1 MCWLWTGHAMNLP
14 APEIRQ
20 RLIALHSDLGQSN
33 GADRLDPLLELLAE
47 NGLSW
52 SDWPELF
59 ALCGI
64 SSSQPKRLCRW
75 VRGVHELMGR
85 ASTPGERRKARDG
98 LIRRL
103 GEENLSWTN
112 DLPGILASEWRDS
125 NPANPSPASPSA
137 ANDDV
142 YVFDVVMA
150 VIQSRVALSETLYAV
165 ASLWVLNTYVYDN
178 FSHAPQLGI
187 VAPASSCGKST
198 LRKVLG
204 ATAHNAW
211 HSHNATPAAV
221 YRELDRNPRTT
232 MMFDEAENLD
242 WSTDSKMRA
251 VVDAAYESDG
261 SIDRVDS
268 KGNPFKVHV
277 FAPVL
282 WALRGSA
289 NDMPIA
295 VLSRA
300 FVIAMKKGRPR
311 IRLPGRYFEDPDLI
325 AARNLAEAWAANV
338 QLNLDPEMPPEL
350 CRDPRLADNCRP
362 LISIADSLGR
372 GAEARAALI
381 EFCAGL
387 PSSDVRVQALED
399 CRKVWATRAE
409 HLFTFGA
416 FDRISKKAL
425 VAGLIE
431 QNPFW
436 GSWRG
441 VRDKGQPHELTTGE
455 LSALLLGF
463 GITTKTVWP
472 LQRKSGDKSAPGW
485 LLSQFERPWAEHC
498 SEGDTPTQAKNI
510 FRLKLHKK
518 AAQDP

>member
-1 MCWLWTGHAMNLP
+1 MNVP
-14 APEIRQ
+14 APEICQ

-33 GADRLDPLLELLAE
+33 NADCLGPLLKVLAE
-47 NGLSW
+47 SGLSW

-59 ALCGI
+59 ALCGM
-64 SSSQPKRLCRW
+64 SSSQPKGLRRW
-75 VRGVHELMGR
+75 VRGVHELIGR

-125 NPANPSPASPSA
+125 NPANPGPPQTSA
-137 ANDDV
+137 DENVNA
-142 YVFDVVMA
+142 FDVMTA
-150 VIQSRVALSETLYAV
+150 VIQSRVVLSETQCAV
-165 ASLWVLNTYVYDN
+165 AALWVLNTYVYDN
-178 FSHAPQLGI
+178 CPHAPQLGI

-198 LRKVLG
+198 LRKVLE
-204 ATAHNAW
+204 ATTHCAW
-211 HSHNATPAAV
+211 HSHNATAAAV
-221 YRELDRNPRTT
+221 YRVLDRNPRTSV
-232 MMFDEAENLD
+232 MFDEAENLD
-242 WSTDSKMRA
+242 WSNDSKIRA

-268 KGNPFKVHV
+268 KGNPFKFQV

-289 NDMPIA
+289 GDLPIA

-311 IRLPGRYFEDPDLI
+311 IRLPRRYFEDPDLV
-325 AARNLAEAWAANV
+325 AARDLAEAWAASV
-338 QLNLDPEMPPEL
+338 QLNLDPELPREL
-350 CRDPRLADNCRP
+350 CRDARLEDNCRP
-362 LISIADSLGR
+362 LISVADSLGR

-387 PSSDVRVQALED
+387 PSSDVGVQALED
-399 CRKVWATRAE
+399 CRKVWATEAE

-441 VRDKGQPHELTTGE
+441 LKDKGQPHELTTGE

-463 GITTKTVWP
+463 GIATKTVWP
-472 LQRKSGDKSAPGW
+472 LRRKPGDKSTPGW

-498 SEGDTPTQAKNI
+498 SEGDTPTQTGKI
-510 FRLKLHKK
+510 FRLLRR
-518 AAQDP
+518 

>member
-1 MCWLWTGHAMNLP
+1 MNLP
-14 APEIRQ
+14 APEVLQ
-20 RLIALHSDLGQSN
+20 RLIALHGDLGQSN
-33 GADRLDPLLELLAE
+33 GADCLDPLLQVLAG

-52 SDWPELF
+52 SDFPELF
-59 ALCGI
+59 ALCAM
-64 SSSQPKRLCRW
+64 SSSQPKRLRRR
-75 VRGVHELMGR
+75 VGGLHELIGR
-85 ASTPGERRKARDG
+85 ASTPGERRKARDS

-103 GEENLSWTN
+103 AEESLSWTR

-125 NPANPSPASPSA
+125 
-137 ANDDV
+137 
-142 YVFDVVMA
+142 MMTA
-150 VIQSRVALSETLYAV
+150 VIQSRVVLPEAQCTVAALWA
-165 ASLWVLNTYVYDN
+165 LNTYVYDN
-178 FSHAPQLGI
+178 HAHAPQLGI

-198 LRKVLG
+198 LRKVLE
-204 ATAHNAW
+204 AMAHGAW
-211 HSHNATPAAV
+211 HSHNATPATV
-221 YRELDRNPRTT
+221 YRVLDRNPRTPI
-232 MMFDEAENLD
+232 MFDEAENLN
-242 WSTDSKMRA
+242 WSSDSKMRA

-268 KGNPFKVHV
+268 EGNPFKFQV

-289 NDMPIA
+289 SDMPIA
-295 VLSRA
+295 VLSRG

-311 IRLPGRYFEDPDLI
+311 IRLPKRFFEDPDLV
-325 AARNLAEAWAANV
+325 AARDLAEAWAASV
-338 QLNLDPEMPPEL
+338 QLNLDPEMPWEL
-350 CRDPRLADNCRP
+350 CRESRLEDNCRP
-362 LISIADSLGR
+362 LISVADSLGR

-387 PSSDVRVQALED
+387 PSPDVGVQALED
-399 CRKVWATRAE
+399 SRVVWATRGE

-425 VAGLIE
+425 VVGLIE

-441 VRDKGQPHELTTGE
+441 RRDKGRSHELTTGE

-472 LQRKSGDKSAPGW
+472 LRRKPGDKSAPGW
-485 LLSQFERPWAEHC
+485 LLSQFEGPWAEHC
-498 SEGDTPTQAKNI
+498 SEGDTPTQAKKI
-510 FRLKLHKK
+510 IRLLRN
-518 AAQDP
+518 

>member
-1 MCWLWTGHAMNLP
+1 MNLT

-33 GADRLDPLLELLAE
+33 GADCLDPLLAVLAE

-59 ALCGI
+59 AVCGM
-64 SSSQPKRLCRW
+64 SSSQPKRLRRW
-75 VRGVHELMGR
+75 VRGVHELIGR

-125 NPANPSPASPSA
+125 NPANPNPESAPA

-142 YVFDVVMA
+142 NVFDVMTT
-150 VIQSRVALSETLYAV
+150 VIQSRVVLSETQCTV
-165 ASLWVLNTYVYDN
+165 AALWALNTYVYDN
-178 FSHAPQLGI
+178 YSHAPQLGI
-187 VAPASSCGKST
+187 VAPASGYGKST
-198 LRKVLG
+198 FRKVLE
-204 ATAHNAW
+204 ATAHCAW
-211 HSHNATPAAV
+211 HSHNATPAV
-221 YRELDRNPRTT
+221 VCRVLDRNPRMT

-242 WSTDSKMRA
+242 WSNDSKMRA

-261 SIDRVDS
+261 SIDRVNS
-268 KGNPFKVHV
+268 EGNPFKFQV
-277 FAPVL
+277 FVPLL

-289 NDMPIA
+289 SDMPIA

-300 FVIAMKKGRPR
+300 FVIAMKKARPR
-311 IRLPGRYFEDPDLI
+311 IRLPVRYFEDPDLV

-338 QLNLDPEMPPEL
+338 HLNLDPEMPPEL
-350 CRDPRLADNCRP
+350 CRDSRLEDNCRP
-362 LISIADSLGR
+362 LISVADSLGR

-381 EFCAGL
+381 EFSAGL
-387 PSSDVRVQALED
+387 PSSDVGVQALED

-431 QNPFW
+431 QNSFW

-441 VRDKGQPHELTTGE
+441 VRDKGHPHELTTGE

-463 GITTKTVWP
+463 GIATKTVWP
-472 LQRKSGDKSAPGW
+472 LRRKPGDKSAPGW

-498 SEGDTPTQAKNI
+498 SEGDTPTQARKI
-510 FRLKLHKK
+510 FRL
-518 AAQDP
+518 PRR

>member
-1 MCWLWTGHAMNLP
+1 MNLA
-14 APEIRQ
+14 APEIPQ

-33 GADRLDPLLELLAE
+33 GADCLDPLLAVLAE

-52 SDWPELF
+52 SDWPKLF
-59 ALCGI
+59 ALCGM
-64 SSSQPKRLCRW
+64 SSSQPKRLRRW
-75 VRGVHELMGR
+75 VRGVHELIGR

-125 NPANPSPASPSA
+125 NPEGPDPGSASA
-137 ANDDV
+137 ANEDV
-142 YVFDVVMA
+142 NLFDVMTA
-150 VIQSRVALSETLYAV
+150 VIQSRVALSETQYTV
-165 ASLWVLNTYVYDN
+165 AALWTLNTYVFDR

-198 LRKVLG
+198 LRKVLE
-204 ATAHNAW
+204 ATAHCGW
-211 HSHNATPAAV
+211 HSHHCTPATV
-221 YRELDRNPRTT
+221 YRVLARNPRSS

-242 WSTDSKMRA
+242 WSSDSVMRA
-251 VVDAAYESDG
+251 IIDAAYESDG
-261 SIDRVDS
+261 CIDRVEAE
-268 KGNPFKVHV
+268 GNPFKFHV

-282 WALRGSA
+282 WALRGSVG
-289 NDMPIA
+289 DMPIA

-300 FVIAMKKGRPR
+300 FVIAMKRGRPR
-311 IRLPGRYFEDPDLI
+311 IRLPGRFFEDPDLV

-350 CRDPRLADNCRP
+350 CRDSRLEDNCRP
-362 LISIADSLGR
+362 LISVADSLGR

-387 PSSDVRVQALED
+387 PSSDVGIQALED
-399 CRKVWATRAE
+399 CRKAWETRAE
-409 HLFTFGA
+409 HLFTFDA

-431 QNPFW
+431 QNSFW

-441 VRDKGQPHELTTGE
+441 VRDKGHPHELTTGE

-472 LQRKSGDKSAPGW
+472 LRRKPGDKSAPGW

-498 SEGDTPTQAKNI
+498 SEGDTPTQARKI
-510 FRLKLHKK
+510 FRLPRH
-518 AAQDP
+518 